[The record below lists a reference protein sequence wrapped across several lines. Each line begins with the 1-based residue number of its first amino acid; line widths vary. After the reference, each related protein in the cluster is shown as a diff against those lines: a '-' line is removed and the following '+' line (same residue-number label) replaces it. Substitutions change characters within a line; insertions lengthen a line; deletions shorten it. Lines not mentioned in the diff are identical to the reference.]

1 MKFLIPLIITLY
13 SFSAVMAQKHDFNWI
28 VGFNDI
34 LPADSMYGPA
44 ILSFDTQD
52 GNPSIVYSSNFIN
65 KTAYFSSMISNK
77 EGEFR
82 YHFDGKTVE
91 SRFHKH
97 VGKYE
102 DICPYSYCYGAPQ
115 VSLMLPDYMNDSIYS
130 LFTGAWETIGDPR
143 PGVYEVYAFFYNLRN
158 VLIEENRESIR
169 LARNE
174 VFLNDSTIVGG
185 LAACKHANGRDWWIL
200 IPRFQSKQFYT
211 ILYSGNKIQKIFLQN
226 IDRFTDNSVGW
237 AYFSPDGNYYAF
249 GSKYLDNWDTNG
261 RVEFYHFDRCTGL
274 LSNRQAETFPDFSD
288 GRGSGGCFSPDSR
301 YLYTS
306 NDDFIYQ
313 YSIEKGRL
321 SKPSNIAR
329 SDGVITRVTDSFH
342 LEPKFGEMQ
351 TGPDGRIYILYSMRD
366 SRFYHTIEKPNM
378 APGKSDFRIR
388 KIRLFTV
395 IWAMPIF
402 PHFRLGPI
410 DGSECDSLGIDN
422 VPWAWWRYDQ
432 DTGRYRCFEFVDL
445 SAYIPSESAPEWYW
459 DLGDGTQSRDPSPV
473 HCFQKDGVYEVC
485 LIVKNKYGADTLCR
499 TLRVGTTSTDNHGK
513 VLIRTELF
521 PNPAAD
527 HFVLNVHDY
536 LPESMYLH
544 LVNSQ
549 GQTVLRHR
557 VYQGSNVIELQ
568 DLTPGLYS
576 VLIYE
581 RGVLMKTEKLAVVRE

>member
-1 MKFLIPLIITLY
+1 L
-13 SFSAVMAQKHDFNWI
+13 
-28 VGFNDI
+28 
-34 LPADSMYGPA
+34 
-44 ILSFDTQD
+44 
-52 GNPSIVYSSNFIN
+52 
-65 KTAYFSSMISNK
+65 
-77 EGEFR
+77 
-82 YHFDGKTVE
+82 HFDGKTLE
-91 SRFHKH
+91 SKFHKH
-97 VGKYE
+97 VGNYE
-102 DICPYSYCYGAPQ
+102 DICPKSDCGLARQ
-115 VSLMLPDYMNDSIYS
+115 MSLMLPDYSNDSIYS
-130 LFTGAWETIGDPR
+130 LFTGLWDFIGDPR
-143 PGVYEVYAFFYNLRN
+143 PGVNEVYAFFYNLRN
-158 VLIEENRESIR
+158 VLIEENKETIR
-169 LARNE
+169 LAKNE
-174 VFLNDSTIVGG
+174 VFFNDSTSAGM
-185 LAACKHANGRDWWIL
+185 LAACKHANGKDWWIL
-200 IPRFQSKQFYT
+200 IPRSRSNQFYT
-211 ILYSGNKIQKIFLQN
+211 ILYSDLKIQKIFLQN
-226 IDRFTDNSVGW
+226 IERFTDYSVGS
-237 AYFSPDGNYYAF
+237 AFFSPDGNYYAT
-249 GSKYLDNWDTNG
+249 GTKYFDNWDTNG

-274 LSNRQAETFPDFSD
+274 LSNRQAETFPDFSE

-306 NDDFIYQ
+306 NDDYVYQ

-321 SKPSNIAR
+321 SKPVTIAR

-351 TGPDGRIYILYSMRD
+351 TGPDGRIYILYSMRP
-366 SRFYHTIEKPNM
+366 SRYYHTIEKPNM
-378 APGKSDFRIR
+378 AQGRSEFMIR

-410 DGSECDSLGIDN
+410 DGSACDTLGIDN

-459 DLGDGTQSRDPSPV
+459 DLGDGTQSRDTSPV

-499 TLRVGTTSTDNHGK
+499 TLRVGTTSTDDHGK
-513 VLIRTELF
+513 AVISTELF
-521 PNPAAD
+521 PNPASD

-544 LVNSQ
+544 LKNAQ
-549 GQTVLRHR
+549 GQTVHRER
-557 VYQGSNVIELQ
+557 VYQGSNVIDLQ

-581 RGVLMKTEKLAVVRE
+581 RGVLMKAEKLVVVE